1 MYGGCLESIGLY
13 SEFFMEVFT
22 PIIYKFIFNGNPCFF
37 RMKNPTVVPVCIY
50 TMNFFILFSHTPQ
63 NMIDPQ
69 N

>member
-13 SEFFMEVFT
+13 SEFFLEVFT
-22 PIIYKFIFNGNPCFF
+22 PLIYKFIFNGTPRFF
-37 RMKNPTVVPVCIY
+37 RMKNSTIMPICIY
-50 TMNFFILFSHTPQ
+50 AMNFSIPFSHIPQ

>member
-37 RMKNPTVVPVCIY
+37 RMKNPTIVLVCIY

>member
-13 SEFFMEVFT
+13 SEFFMELFT
-22 PIIYKFIFNGNPCFF
+22 PLIYKFIFNGSPCFF
-37 RMKNPTVVPVCIY
+37 RMKNSTIMPVYIY
-50 TMNFFILFSHTPQ
+50 TMNFFIPFSYIPQ

>member
-22 PIIYKFIFNGNPCFF
+22 PLIYKFIFNGSPCFF
-37 RMKNPTVVPVCIY
+37 RMKNSTIMPVCIY
-50 TMNFFILFSHTPQ
+50 TMNFFIPFSYIPQ

-69 N
+69 D

>member
-1 MYGGCLESIGLY
+1 
-13 SEFFMEVFT
+13 MEVFT

-37 RMKNPTVVPVCIY
+37 RMKNPTIVPVCIY